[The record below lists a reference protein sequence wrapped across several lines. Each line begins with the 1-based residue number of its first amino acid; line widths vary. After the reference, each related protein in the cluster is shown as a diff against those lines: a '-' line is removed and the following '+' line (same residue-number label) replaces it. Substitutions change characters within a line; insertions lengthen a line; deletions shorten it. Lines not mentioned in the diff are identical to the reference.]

1 MVPPFRT
8 DLMKILIADDDSLQ
22 QELLQGF
29 LKKHGYCVFSA
40 GDGREALRLFRR
52 EPIQLVLL
60 DHRMPGLTGNQVLAE
75 MKALN
80 PQVRAIMITAYGA
93 VETAVQV
100 MKLGAD
106 DFLEKPVD
114 LTQLLEKIQRLEQE
128 LAVIEDAAEAR
139 REVEEA
145 ALPLPIIGDSP
156 AMREVFSLA
165 RRVAET
171 PWSVLISGETGTGKE
186 LIARLLHVL
195 SPRSAAPFIEV
206 NCAAIPE
213 SLFESELFGHE
224 RGAFTGA
231 ARQRRG
237 RFELAQSGTLFLDEV
252 GELPPPLQSKLLRA
266 LQEQRINR
274 VGGEQEIAVNAR
286 VVTATNRDLRKMV
299 EAGTFRED
307 LFFRLNVFEIGI
319 PPLRQR
325 REDIPALVN
334 LFVERYAP
342 RPVQVASETL
352 DLLIKYSWPGN
363 VRELEHLIQR
373 SVTLARS
380 SILRPL
386 DLPPEV
392 RRLDADDSGPLQ
404 ERLAIVEREL
414 LLSALEQTCWVQT
427 QAAEAL
433 GVSERV
439 LRYKMAKH
447 GLKRNGDP
455 R

>member
-1 MVPPFRT
+1 
-8 DLMKILIADDDSLQ
+8 MKILIVDDDALQ
-22 QELLQGF
+22 RELLQGF
-29 LKKHGYCVFSA
+29 LEKQGYQVFSA
-40 GDGREALRLFRR
+40 EDGTEALRLFRR
-52 EPIQLVLL
+52 ETIQLALL
-60 DHRMPGLTGNQVLAE
+60 DHRMPGLTGDQLLAE
-75 MKALN
+75 IKTLN

-93 VETAVQV
+93 VDTAVRV

-114 LTQLLEKIQRLEQE
+114 LLQLIEKIQRLEQDA
-128 LAVIEDAAEAR
+128 AVIEDAAEVR
-139 REVEEA
+139 REAEEA

-186 LIARLLHVL
+186 LIARLLHLL
-195 SPRSAAPFIEV
+195 SPRSAAPFVEV

-213 SLFESELFGHE
+213 SLFESELFGHQ

-231 ARQRRG
+231 AKQRRG
-237 RFELAQSGTLFLDEV
+237 RFELAQGGTLFLDEV

-286 VVTATNRDLRKMV
+286 VVAATNRDLRKMV
-299 EAGTFRED
+299 EAGAFRED
-307 LFFRLNVFEIGI
+307 LFFRLNVFEIEI

-342 RPVQVASETL
+342 RPVRLAAETL

-363 VRELEHLIQR
+363 VRELEHLVQR

-380 SILRPL
+380 SVLRPL

-392 RRLDADDSGPLQ
+392 RRLDAGDGLESGPLQ
-404 ERLAIVEREL
+404 ERLDAVEKEL
-414 LLSALEQTCWVQT
+414 LRSALEQADGVQT
-427 QAAEAL
+427 RAAEAL
-433 GVSERV
+433 GISERV
-439 LRYKMAKH
+439 LRYKMARH
-447 GLKRNGDP
+447 GLKRNDGA